1 MHYRFL
7 LLIGL
12 LPLTGCV
19 GADAPG
25 ANPLVWTATYPK
37 PYDAMTYCLNAR
49 STDYRTVIALD
60 GQRGIGGV
68 ELIAP
73 ASGFGKAGKAGEF
86 DIRRVTDQ
94 TSQVTFR
101 SAIRTVGGSSTI
113 EDWARRQ
120 AEACAQ

>member
-1 MHYRFL
+1 MNR
-7 LLIGL
+7 LIPLVGL
-12 LPLTGCV
+12 LSIAGCTGAV
-19 GADAPG
+19 GPDP
-25 ANPLVWTATYPK
+25 NPLVWTATYPK

-49 STDYRTVIALD
+49 STDYQTIIGLD

-68 ELIAP
+68 ELVAP
-73 ASGFGKAGKAGEF
+73 ASGFAKSGKAGEF
-86 DIRRVTDQ
+86 DVRRLTDQ

-113 EDWARRQ
+113 MDWARRQ

>member
-1 MHYRFL
+1 MHRFL

-49 STDYRTVIALD
+49 SSGSYQAVIGLD
-60 GQRGIGGV
+60 GQRGVGGV
-68 ELIAP
+68 ELMTP
-73 ASGFGKAGKAGEF
+73 ASGFAKSSKAGEF
-86 DIRRVTDQ
+86 DIRRLTDQ

-101 SAIRTVGGSSTI
+101 SAIRTVGGSSAI
-113 EDWARRQ
+113 EAWSREQ
-120 AEACAQ
+120 AQGCAE